1 MLFCVHLLASL
12 VLFFYVSFFVLCF
25 FVLVFFAFFVT
36 FYLHTK
42 SALPW
47 TKHYYASFRPHVVN
61 GQPTLDERAES
72 AGARPLSS
80 PLSVFFFCS
89 RASESFT
96 LIFFKRDDGR
106 DVISR
111 REVVSTI
118 RTRLTQRD
126 FLSPRLKIMHTH
138 APFAR
143 RCN

>member
-1 MLFCVHLLASL
+1 MHLLASL

-47 TKHYYASFRPHVVN
+47 TKHYYASFRPHVLN

-80 PLSVFFFCS
+80 PLSVVFFLF
-89 RASESFT
+89 ASE
-96 LIFFKRDDGR
+96 
-106 DVISR
+106 
-111 REVVSTI
+111 RE
-118 RTRLTQRD
+118 LYFD
-126 FLSPRLKIMHTH
+126 FLLNATTDAMSSLAEKSLVR
-138 APFAR
+138 FAQDSHKEIF
-143 RCN
+143 CLLV